1 MLKIFKVGPVE
12 HLSSAT
18 KCDQIRVNDCY
29 EHELLFNKL
38 AICWAITLRR
48 GTINVFLNLFQN
60 VFVGMNPSI
69 DHFEYFCQQ

>member
-1 MLKIFKVGPVE
+1 MLKIFKVE

-48 GTINVFLNLFQN
+48 GTIIMFLNLIQN
-60 VFVGMNPSI
+60 VFVGMNPRI
-69 DHFEYFCQQ
+69 NHFEYFCQQ